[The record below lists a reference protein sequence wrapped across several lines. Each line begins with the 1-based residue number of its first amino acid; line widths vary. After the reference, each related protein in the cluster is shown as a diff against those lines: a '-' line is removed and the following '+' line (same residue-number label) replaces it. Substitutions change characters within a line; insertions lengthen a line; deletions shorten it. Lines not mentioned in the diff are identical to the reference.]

1 MFIKLG
7 NKQPVV
13 IPTFTNTI
21 QSKWYSKLVLFCLYA
36 FTLLVVPYEP
46 VSKIFYSLFVL
57 LSFPILFTE
66 RKSLYKDPMMVLF
79 GISLILQ
86 VLSWFNATIQYPEF
100 ANEIP
105 KLDRLAKLFVFI
117 FIAYWLKGNIKQVYL
132 LLACFIA
139 GIVLGFIINSN
150 DFIGEVSNSFKGTR
164 IDFAT
169 KNAQFT
175 SMFSGIGLVVTSYLI
190 YHLSKFSPPVRAKRL
205 CSLILTIACLFFLFV
220 TVVTQS
226 RQIWLALTAVIV
238 LLPIITIKTL
248 SIGSKKNIFIYY
260 AALLI
265 ISISLFNIEIIQS
278 RINEESN
285 TVNAVISGN
294 FDHIPMTSIG
304 IRINSWIE
312 ALSWIK
318 QHPLLGAGPSAIA
331 QVMIQAEK
339 FKIPLSFP
347 LPNHL
352 HNYHMEI
359 LVSYGLLGLLVIYAV
374 YGWLIMSFSKIKTL
388 PPEQRAFA
396 FLAASFC
403 IYWFIA
409 NCFESFN
416 ARTYGVFTHNIMLG
430 CCYTFYLTH
439 SLQSKRKE

>member
-21 QSKWYSKLVLFCLYA
+21 QSRWYSQLVLFCLYA
-36 FTLLVVPYEP
+36 FTLSVVPYEP
-46 VSKIFYSLFVL
+46 ISKVFYSLFIL

-66 RKSLYKDPMMVLF
+66 RKSLYKDPMMILF
-79 GISLILQ
+79 GVSLTLQ

-139 GIVLGFIINSN
+139 GIVFGFIINSN
-150 DFIGEVSNSFKGTR
+150 DFIGEISNSFKGTR

-175 SMFSGIGLVVTSYLI
+175 SMFSGIGLIVTSYLI
-190 YHLSKFSPPVRAKRL
+190 YHLNKFSSQIQAKRL
-205 CSLILTIACLFFLFV
+205 HTLLLSVSCLFFLFV
-220 TVVTQS
+220 TIVTQS
-226 RQIWLALTAVIV
+226 RQIWLALAALIV
-238 LLPIITIKTL
+238 LLPSIAIKTL
-248 SIGSKKNIFIYY
+248 NVGSKRNTVIFYIV
-260 AALLI
+260 L
-265 ISISLFNIEIIQS
+265 SITAVALFNIDLIQS
-278 RINEESN
+278 RISEESN
-285 TVNAVISGN
+285 TINAIVSSN
-294 FDHIPMTSIG
+294 FSHIPMTSIG

-312 ALSWIK
+312 ASKWIE
-318 QHPLLGAGPSAIA
+318 QHPLLGSGSSAIA
-331 QVMIQAEK
+331 QVMIQAES
-339 FKIPLSFP
+339 FKTKLPIP

-359 LVSYGLLGLLVIYAV
+359 LVAYGLLGLLAIYAV
-374 YGWLIMSFSKIKTL
+374 YGWLVVSFSRIKTL
-388 PPEQRAFA
+388 SLEQKAFS
-396 FLAASFC
+396 FLAVSFC
-403 IYWFIA
+403 IYWFVV